1 MKRKRGN
8 TPRRKR
14 LNREGRLRKAK
25 EWIHTY
31 NGKGIIKAYAKWF
44 GVDWLCALDELK
56 LAGVSIPKEDEQKIV
71 LAHNQRIQQRRREKE
86 LRKAKSEVTT
96 LIENEGKEFG
106 FDIVIG
112 YSSDGFPYGIKFE
125 EEVEQF
131 QWVPYDEQFE
141 EDEEV
146 IVEKDKKDKK
156 EEMDDT
162 DYDLPF

>member
-56 LAGVSIPKEDEQKIV
+56 LAGVIISDEEEQKIV
-71 LAHNQRIQQRRREKE
+71 LAYNERIGQKRRERE
-86 LRKAKSEVTT
+86 LRKAKSEVTK

-112 YSSDGFPYGIKFE
+112 YTSGGFPYGVKFE
-125 EEVEQF
+125 GEVEQL
-131 QWVPYDEQFE
+131 QWVLYDEQFE
-141 EDEEV
+141 EDPGCHLQR
-146 IVEKDKKDKK
+146 D
-156 EEMDDT
+156 
-162 DYDLPF
+162 P